1 MKLMYFNDY
10 KLGVIKG
17 EAVVDVSAVVQNI
30 AHTGPHDLINGLI
43 ERFAEYRPRLE
54 EATARDKGVPLAD
67 VKVRPPLPKPVNID
81 CMAVNYMED
90 GTRTEP
96 APINAFHKSPN
107 AVIGPEDTMV
117 LPDVPATIFEGEA
130 EVAVVIGKRAKDVKA
145 ADAMSHVFGYVN
157 FVDGSARGLPPPG
170 NVFYQMKS
178 RDTFAPIGPYIVTA
192 DEIRDP
198 HQLQVRLWVN
208 GVLKQ
213 NFNTSDMA
221 HKIPRCIEWVS
232 SIHTLEPGDVLATG
246 TNHRGL
252 SSFQDGD
259 VVELESDGLGRL
271 RFHVRDELK
280 RTWGRETRLDMA
292 NKGSKGN
299 NHAAADREVR
309 RAIVMIARVRH
320 QAWPTDRNPGDDAY
334 AARSPLARRGPWRS
348 MSISSRTDA
357 RSSSRLTAAITSSTR
372 AGGMPAA
379 GIGAELALDLRTRER
394 VLERSARMLA
404 ARLEGRAVGHLDLHH
419 RLRAGQRGIVPD
431 LHALLREPAQLR
443 VVVARGLELG
453 ERERA
458 VVQDHRR
465 GVVAGDQRVELALV
479 AGKLAVHV
487 ESGLAQRHAHR
498 LDLGGVDAACCS
510 TRSNS
515 AVFMPCVSDADGH
528 SRSAICSS
536 SQRWPRSAVTASGWP
551 PLA

>member
-17 EAVVDVSAVVQNI
+17 DAVVDVSSVVQNI
-30 AHTGPHDLINGLI
+30 AHTGPHDLINGVI
-43 ERFAEYRPRLE
+43 ARFAEYRPRLE
-54 EATARDKGVPLAD
+54 EAVARGKGVPLAD
-67 VKVRPPLPKPVNID
+67 VKIRPPLPKPVNID

-96 APINAFHKSPN
+96 APINAIHKSPN
-107 AVIGPEDTMV
+107 AVIGPEETMV
-117 LPDVPATIFEGEA
+117 LPDVPASIFEGEA
-130 EVAVVIGKRAKDVKA
+130 EVAVVIGKRAKDVTA

-157 FVDGSARGLPPPG
+157 FVDGSARGLPPPS

-178 RDTFAPIGPYIVTA
+178 RDTFAPLGPYIVTA

-208 GVLKQ
+208 GMLKQ

-292 NKGSKGN
+292 NKGGK
-299 NHAAADREVR
+299 EVTTP
-309 RAIVMIARVRH
+309 
-320 QAWPTDRNPGDDAY
+320 QLTGKY
-334 AARSPLARRGPWRS
+334 AARS
-348 MSISSRTDA
+348 
-357 RSSSRLTAAITSSTR
+357 
-372 AGGMPAA
+372 
-379 GIGAELALDLRTRER
+379 
-394 VLERSARMLA
+394 
-404 ARLEGRAVGHLDLHH
+404 
-419 RLRAGQRGIVPD
+419 
-431 LHALLREPAQLR
+431 
-443 VVVARGLELG
+443 
-453 ERERA
+453 
-458 VVQDHRR
+458 
-465 GVVAGDQRVELALV
+465 
-479 AGKLAVHV
+479 
-487 ESGLAQRHAHR
+487 
-498 LDLGGVDAACCS
+498 
-510 TRSNS
+510 
-515 AVFMPCVSDADGH
+515 
-528 SRSAICSS
+528 
-536 SQRWPRSAVTASGWP
+536 
-551 PLA
+551 